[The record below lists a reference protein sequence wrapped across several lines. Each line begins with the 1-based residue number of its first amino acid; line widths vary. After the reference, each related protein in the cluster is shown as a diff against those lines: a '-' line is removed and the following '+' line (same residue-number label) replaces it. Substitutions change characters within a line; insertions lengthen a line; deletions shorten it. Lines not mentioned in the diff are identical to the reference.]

1 MQLVVDTAPLHVEVA
16 VPRVLPHSVT
26 VVHVN
31 VELSPP
37 LGGSEAVYL
46 LQTQPML
53 TFETTKAINVA
64 IPAPV
69 EADRSIHASLE
80 DSPSTA
86 LQVTPH
92 VECLPTAGVYGVHT
106 GLSASSVVD
115 VLAAGGSGAGVC
127 AGTWGRGRGR
137 GGAAYCDTALYGV
150 VLFVSCCTY
159 MYVGREGVVFVQ

>member
-1 MQLVVDTAPLHVEVA
+1 M
-16 VPRVLPHSVT
+16 
-26 VVHVN
+26 
-31 VELSPP
+31 
-37 LGGSEAVYL
+37 YL

-53 TFETTKAINVA
+53 TFETTKAINIA

-69 EADRSIHASLE
+69 EADRSVHASLE

-106 GLSASSVVD
+106 RLSASSVVD

-127 AGTWGRGRGR
+127 AGTWGRGRR
-137 GGAAYCDTALYGV
+137 GEW
-150 VLFVSCCTY
+150 
-159 MYVGREGVVFVQ
+159 REG